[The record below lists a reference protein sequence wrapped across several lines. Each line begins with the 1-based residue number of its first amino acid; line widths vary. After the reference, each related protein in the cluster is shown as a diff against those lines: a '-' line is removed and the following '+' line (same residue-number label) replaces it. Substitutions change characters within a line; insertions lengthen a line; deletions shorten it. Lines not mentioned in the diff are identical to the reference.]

1 MDGEVQACVDIGMRH
16 KKRMRIFFSQM
27 RIEANANTIKQHI
40 YIYATVFSK
49 VFKHKKSKTSLSC
62 FGFSIFKTQKLFFSF
77 KNQYEKQ
84 SVPNR
89 FLLFFVFKNQKQ
101 FLKSI
106 VKQAH
111 SICEFANLLPV
122 RNQPNQQYR
131 RHIHACS

>member
-1 MDGEVQACVDIGMRH
+1 
-16 KKRMRIFFSQM
+16 M

-106 VKQAH
+106 VKQAPCFW
-111 SICEFANLLPV
+111 SAQTPLCWNPSGSYERILLEEYFSFFLHMSNSHWILK
-122 RNQPNQQYR
+122 RKKRKIY
-131 RHIHACS
+131 